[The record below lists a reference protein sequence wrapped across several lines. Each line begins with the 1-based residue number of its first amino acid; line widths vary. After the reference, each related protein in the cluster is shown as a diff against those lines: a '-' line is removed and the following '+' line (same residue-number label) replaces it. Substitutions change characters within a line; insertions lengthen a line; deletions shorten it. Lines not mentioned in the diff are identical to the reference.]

1 MRAFSI
7 RRRPLPFLGSDD
19 SANRGAPAPKKNAQ
33 QKNLAITRRFKLKAR
48 KEIPHAKD
56 HFVA

>member
-1 MRAFSI
+1 MD
-7 RRRPLPFLGSDD
+7 FLGSDD
-19 SANRGAPAPKKNAQ
+19 STNRGAPAPKKNAQ

>member
-1 MRAFSI
+1 LEAAASFRATTTA
-7 RRRPLPFLGSDD
+7 RTE
-19 SANRGAPAPKKNAQ
+19 APAPKHQ